1 MTQSAVTTLTSALDA
16 CACVDLDAV
25 SGSDLASMVVDL
37 RGVATRLEVEIARV
51 VHAAE
56 QAEVWRAAG
65 ATSMEVWLAGE
76 THTTVRTAREQVR
89 LASTLA
95 AAPIV
100 AEKMRDGDLSVDNVR
115 LLGAVVGHEAFA
127 GDAVNLVELAGGAPR
142 ETKRQLEQWLAAVD
156 AQGETER
163 EETQRLK
170 RYLQLTPN
178 GDGMV
183 DVKGV
188 LTAEDAEHVQTALGH
203 IAGAAYADE
212 TGRPHHTRLA
222 DALTDLCKSYNTG
235 GVTGGRERPKVLMSV
250 PFETITERAAA
261 RGVLVSSGTTI
272 NGEAARRLACDA
284 ELHRIITKGAS
295 VVLDFGTSTR
305 LASESQYL
313 AMAVRDG
320 GCRWPGCDRP
330 PGWCEAHHID
340 EVIRDDGPT
349 NLSNMVL
356 LCSSHHHYA
365 HAPDW
370 SLVGNAYD
378 LSIRRPHGTL
388 MPAPPRGHL
397 DDAIQ
402 TAPIQTALSLAG

>member
-1 MTQSAVTTLTSALDA
+1 MTQSPVAQLASALDT
-16 CACVDLDAV
+16 CASVDVSVLSGSEVRVLLVELRAV
-25 SGSDLASMVVDL
+25 SN
-37 RGVATRLEVEIARV
+37 RLEVEIARV
-51 VHAAE
+51 VRAAE
-56 QAEVWRAAG
+56 RAELWRAAG

-76 THTTVRTAREQVR
+76 THTTVRTARDQVR
-89 LASTLA
+89 LAGTLA
-95 AAPIV
+95 ASPLV
-100 AEKMRDGDLSVDNVR
+100 AEKMCSGELSVDNVR

-127 GDAVNLVELAGGAPR
+127 DGAASLVEVAGGAPR
-142 ETKRQLEQWLAAVD
+142 DTKRELEQWLATVD
-156 AQGETER
+156 GQGESER
-163 EETQRLK
+163 EEALRLK

-188 LTAEDAEHVQTALGH
+188 ITVEDAEHVRTALAH

-212 TGRPHHTRLA
+212 TGRPHHTRIA
-222 DALTDLCKSYNTG
+222 DALADLCKAYNAG
-235 GVTGGRERPKVLMSV
+235 GVKGGRERPKVLVTV
-250 PFETITERAAA
+250 PFETITERAAS
-261 RGVLVSSGTTI
+261 RGVMIGSGATI
-272 NGEAARRLACDA
+272 TGEAARRLACDA
-284 ELHRIITKGAS
+284 EIHRIITKGAS

-313 AMAVRDG
+313 AMAARDG

-356 LCSSHHHYA
+356 LCSSHHHYV
-365 HAPDW
+365 HEPNW
-370 SLVGNAYD
+370 SLVGDAHT
-378 LSIRRPHGTL
+378 LAIRRPNGST

-397 DDAIQ
+397 A
-402 TAPIQTALSLAG
+402 APVQKQLALVG

>member
-1 MTQSAVTTLTSALDA
+1 MTQSPIAELTSALDA
-16 CACVDLDAV
+16 CASVDVGGLSGADAAAM
-25 SGSDLASMVVDL
+25 LVDL
-37 RGVATRLEVEIARV
+37 RAASNRLEVEIARFV
-51 VHAAE
+51 VAAE
-56 QAEVWRAAG
+56 RAEVWRLAG

-76 THTTVRTAREQVR
+76 TRTTVRTARDQVR
-89 LASTLA
+89 LAGTLA
-95 AAPIV
+95 AAPLM
-100 AEKMRDGDLSVDNVR
+100 ADKMRAGELSVDNARV
-115 LLGAVVGHEAFA
+115 LGAVVGHEAFA
-127 GDAVNLVELAGGAPR
+127 DDAATLLELAGGSPR
-142 ETKRQLEQWLAAVD
+142 DTRRVVERWLAAVD
-156 AQGETER
+156 GHAAAER
-163 EETQRLK
+163 EEALRLK

-188 LTAEDAEHVQTALGH
+188 LTVEDAEHVRAALAH

-222 DALTDLCKSYNTG
+222 DALVDLGKAYNSGT
-235 GVTGGRERPKVLMSV
+235 VMGGRERPKVLMTV

-261 RGVLVSSGTTI
+261 RGVMIGSGATVS
-272 NGEAARRLACDA
+272 GEAARRIACDA

-356 LCSSHHHYA
+356 LCSSHHHFV
-365 HAPDW
+365 HERDW
-370 SLVGNAYD
+370 SLVGDAPA
-378 LSIRRPHGTL
+378 LSIRRPNGST

-397 DDAIQ
+397 AGPVQ
-402 TAPIQTALSLAG
+402 KQLALVG